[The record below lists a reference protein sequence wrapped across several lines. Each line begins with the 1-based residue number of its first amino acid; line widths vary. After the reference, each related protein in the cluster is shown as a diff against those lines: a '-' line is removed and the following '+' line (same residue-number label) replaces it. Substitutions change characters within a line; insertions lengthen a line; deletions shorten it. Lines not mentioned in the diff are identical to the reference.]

1 MSRLYNTYLS
11 LKKINSQ
18 TIYLFKSGIFL
29 IAIDKDAN
37 ILSDIFKFKLSNLT
51 NTIAKCGFPVSSFD
65 KYSKLFKL
73 YNLDVKVIDCKMKTS
88 YKLNEYRQNQ
98 DIIKII
104 ELINS
109 IDIDNL
115 SVLEAYKF
123 IETLKNK
130 ALNLNI

>member
-98 DIIKII
+98 DIVKII

-109 IDIDNL
+109 VDIDNL

>member
-1 MSRLYNTYLS
+1 MSTLYNTYLS

-98 DIIKII
+98 DIVKII
-104 ELINS
+104 ELIS
-109 IDIDNL
+109 SVDIDNL